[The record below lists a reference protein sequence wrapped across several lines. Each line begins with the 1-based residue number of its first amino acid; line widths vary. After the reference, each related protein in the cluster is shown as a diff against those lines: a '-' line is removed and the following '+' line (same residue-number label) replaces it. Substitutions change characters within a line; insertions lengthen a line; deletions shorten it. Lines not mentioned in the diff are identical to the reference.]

1 MTFAMCHACAGG
13 TPRMIGTAANMAE
26 SLMRPHS
33 TTSAPRLIASST
45 GSVPIIPTTWVARSI
60 TSSVSGSDGA
70 SGFILPARSLLRR

>member
-1 MTFAMCHACAGG
+1 
-13 TPRMIGTAANMAE
+13 MIGTAANMAE

-45 GSVPIIPTTWVARSI
+45 GSVPIMPTTCVARSI

-70 SGFILPARSLLRR
+70 SGFILPARSLLLR